1 MVGFPL
7 WFCNFHYDEY
17 YVAALYTQFL
27 NICRGALVRILKT
40 GYNAENWFLGAT
52 KFMSHPLE
60 GMRVLDLT
68 RLLPGATC
76 TMMLVDLGA
85 DVIKV
90 EDPNGGD
97 YVRWSQ
103 PQIDG
108 QSVFFRMNN
117 RGKRAMIIDLKNA
130 EGQAVLKRLVESA
143 DVLIEGFRPGV
154 MARLNC
160 DYESLQAINPRL
172 VYCGLSGWGADGPYA
187 QMGNH
192 DLNSVSVAGLTG
204 AMENP
209 QVMGGQFADM
219 GGSYLAVT
227 GILAALLRRE
237 RTGEGGFVDAS
248 LSESA
253 LPFVLYNWTEAL
265 MTGTK
270 GGQGALTGGQACYR
284 VYRAKDGESVSLAAL
299 EPKFWS
305 NFCHVIG
312 REDLLDG
319 YLEAEKQARL
329 IAELNRVFAEKNA
342 DEWQAILGDVDCCFT
357 VVKHPAEIADDPHYQ
372 ARGLLGQFEDGTPW
386 MRSPARISGSEPT
399 IENVIPGYGEHTRE
413 VLLEADY
420 DDDAIDALIAAGAV
434 K

>member
-1 MVGFPL
+1 
-7 WFCNFHYDEY
+7 
-17 YVAALYTQFL
+17 
-27 NICRGALVRILKT
+27 
-40 GYNAENWFLGAT
+40 
-52 KFMSHPLE
+52 
-60 GMRVLDLT
+60 
-68 RLLPGATC
+68 
-76 TMMLVDLGA
+76 
-85 DVIKV
+85 
-90 EDPNGGD
+90 
-97 YVRWSQ
+97 VRWSQ

-130 EGQAVLKRLVESA
+130 QGQAVLKRLVESA

-160 DYESLQAINPRL
+160 DYETLRGINPRL
-172 VYCGLSGWGADGPYA
+172 VYCALSGWGADGPYA

-192 DLNSVSVAGLTG
+192 DLNYVSVAGLTG

-265 MTGTK
+265 MTGAK

-284 VYRAKDGESVSLAAL
+284 VYRAKDGEPVSLAAL

-305 NFCHVIG
+305 NFCHAIG

-319 YLEAEKQARL
+319 YLEAEKQAGL
-329 IAELNRVFAEKNA
+329 MAELDRIFSEQNA
-342 DEWQAILGDVDCCFT
+342 DEWQAMLGDVDCCFT
-357 VVKHPAEIADDPHYQ
+357 VVKHPADIADDPHYQ

-386 MRSPARISGSEPT
+386 MRSPARISGSEPP
-399 IENVIPGYGEHTRE
+399 IENIIPGYGEHTRA
-413 VLLEADY
+413 VLLESGY
-420 DDDAIDALIAAGAV
+420 DNDAIDALMAAGAV